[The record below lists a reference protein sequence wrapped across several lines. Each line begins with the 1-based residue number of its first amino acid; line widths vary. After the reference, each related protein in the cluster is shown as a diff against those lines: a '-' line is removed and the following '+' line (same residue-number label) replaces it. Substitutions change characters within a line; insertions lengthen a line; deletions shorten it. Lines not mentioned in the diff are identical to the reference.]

1 MFDSICE
8 IRKLV
13 QAAKTRSKSGRCRF
27 TEDQRLEILLITEEL
42 IDRGFQENDAAEILG
57 VNLSTISGW
66 RKKETAR
73 TRGLTIER
81 SRLVLVV

>member
-1 MFDSICE
+1 
-8 IRKLV
+8 
-13 QAAKTRSKSGRCRF
+13 
-27 TEDQRLEILLITEEL
+27 LEILLITEEL